1 MPSLPKWTKSW
12 GHDGLAGEPE
22 HYAWLLEQYGISEE
36 EDVQWQLVLEYSMHT
51 LSNEDREDLEVMQF
65 VEDDGQVI
73 PFLEGLLHK
82 YESAQI
88 RFAC

>member
-1 MPSLPKWTKSW
+1 
-12 GHDGLAGEPE
+12 
-22 HYAWLLEQYGISEE
+22 
-36 EDVQWQLVLEYSMHT
+36 MHT